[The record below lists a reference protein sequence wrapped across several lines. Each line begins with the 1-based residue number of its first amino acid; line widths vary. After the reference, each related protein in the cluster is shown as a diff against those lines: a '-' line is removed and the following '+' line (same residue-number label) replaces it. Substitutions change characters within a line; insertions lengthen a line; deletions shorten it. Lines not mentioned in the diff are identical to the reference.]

1 MIMTELKD
9 RLQVAD
15 KEKWNLTDI
24 YDTIEDWESDFHKIE
39 VLTNELHEFNGNI
52 HDGNSLLAYLTKSEE
67 ISSIISLMFAY
78 ARLQSDLDTRDTDA
92 QSLVDKVSQLH
103 VKVSAAKSFF
113 SPFLLSVD
121 ENTLHT
127 YIEEAEGLQYYKED
141 LFELYRYKK
150 HVLNKDQE
158 EILSQMGEALSS
170 PQHTYGMLNNADI
183 LFGEVTSN
191 DGEKVTLT
199 RGMYAK
205 LIEDESREKRKEAY
219 KAYYKPYVQLKNSIA
234 STLSAAIKN
243 NVTVSKLRKYPS
255 ALEKSLFGDMVPKE
269 VYENLI
275 DTTKKTFNLYIHIIN
290 FEKRN

>member
-1 MIMTELKD
+1 M
-9 RLQVAD
+9 
-15 KEKWNLTDI
+15 
-24 YDTIEDWESDFHKIE
+24 
-39 VLTNELHEFNGNI
+39 
-52 HDGNSLLAYLTKSEE
+52 
-67 ISSIISLMFAY
+67 
-78 ARLQSDLDTRDTDA
+78 
-92 QSLVDKVSQLH
+92 
-103 VKVSAAKSFF
+103 
-113 SPFLLSVD
+113 
-121 ENTLHT
+121 
-127 YIEEAEGLQYYKED
+127 
-141 LFELYRYKK
+141 
-150 HVLNKDQE
+150 NKDQE

-170 PQHTYGMLNNADI
+170 SQHTYGMLNNADI
-183 LFGEVTSN
+183 LFGEVTTN

-269 VYENLI
+269 VYDNLI
-275 DTTKKTFNLYIHIIN
+275 ETTKKTFNLYIHIMN

>member
-1 MIMTELKD
+1 MNYTVI
-9 RLQVAD
+9 
-15 KEKWNLTDI
+15 
-24 YDTIEDWESDFHKIE
+24 
-39 VLTNELHEFNGNI
+39 
-52 HDGNSLLAYLTKSEE
+52 
-67 ISSIISLMFAY
+67 
-78 ARLQSDLDTRDTDA
+78 
-92 QSLVDKVSQLH
+92 
-103 VKVSAAKSFF
+103 
-113 SPFLLSVD
+113 
-121 ENTLHT
+121 
-127 YIEEAEGLQYYKED
+127 
-141 LFELYRYKK
+141 KK

-183 LFGEVTSN
+183 LFGEVTTN

-205 LIEDESREKRKEAY
+205 LIEDENREKRKEAY

-275 DTTKKTFNLYIHIIN
+275 ETTKKNIQSLHTYNELRKEKLNVDELRQYDLSVDLVKGVKQDIPYDRAFDIMIESLAPLGEEYI
-290 FEKRN
+290 ETLKKL

>member
-1 MIMTELKD
+1 M
-9 RLQVAD
+9 
-15 KEKWNLTDI
+15 
-24 YDTIEDWESDFHKIE
+24 
-39 VLTNELHEFNGNI
+39 
-52 HDGNSLLAYLTKSEE
+52 
-67 ISSIISLMFAY
+67 
-78 ARLQSDLDTRDTDA
+78 
-92 QSLVDKVSQLH
+92 
-103 VKVSAAKSFF
+103 
-113 SPFLLSVD
+113 
-121 ENTLHT
+121 
-127 YIEEAEGLQYYKED
+127 
-141 LFELYRYKK
+141 
-150 HVLNKDQE
+150 NKDQE

-183 LFGEVTSN
+183 LFGEVTTN

-269 VYENLI
+269 VYDNLI
-275 DTTKKTFNLYIHIIN
+275 ETTKNIQSLHTYNELRKEKLNVDELRQYDLSVDLVKGVKQDIPYDNAFDIMIESLAPLGEEYIETLKALKIN
-290 FEKRN
+290 VILT